1 MAEEKR
7 DMLDEIIDFR
17 RDLKAVQN
25 PLDSITGAL
34 IQDPDNVP
42 TWNPGEYKERPR
54 GNAQRC
60 ARIKSG
66 NDAACSVCLDV
77 CPVNAISFTGG
88 RIDIS
93 QDCRKCGLCMSM
105 CPAEAFTD
113 HQHLPKR
120 LYDTIAKVAEAHKK
134 CYLTCTRA
142 LGRLPEANEVVLPC
156 VGAVPAEA
164 LFAVIAAY
172 PNVEVYLPFGICD
185 RCRTTTGE
193 EVYVDHIGQAE
204 EWSGFSVGLEVE
216 ETNLNHEQTRAYKRG
231 QFVQNMARAGQNVL
245 LAGNPTLLGA
255 KAVAARI
262 KRHTQKVNDMQK
274 ALEEAVGGK
283 TSSNRRHMLTQSRKL
298 MLSTIQDSPVL
309 ANVFDLEVPVCD
321 SSLCSMCGECVRVCP
336 VHACDLDQ
344 GGHFSVEPAYCLNCG
359 ACVRVCEDEAL
370 RMEPVDPAELVVPDP
385 NAEKY
390 AEQRAKVQKAKAE
403 GREKL
408 KKTLDAL
415 GRLVETDEA

>member
-25 PLDSITGAL
+25 PLDGITGAL

-193 EVYVDHIGQAE
+193 EAYVTNIGQAE
-204 EWSGFSVGLEVE
+204 EWSGRAVGLVME
-216 ETNLNHEQTRAYKRG
+216 EQEMERGFKRSYERG
-231 QFVQNMARAGQNVL
+231 QFVQSMVRTGQTALALSNPV
-245 LAGNPTLLGA
+245 LAGA
-255 KAVAARI
+255 QAVAAKITEHTKQINNLQRSLDGMVGSATSL
-262 KRHTQKVNDMQK
+262 KRHRT
-274 ALEEAVGGK
+274 
-283 TSSNRRHMLTQSRKL
+283 LTQRRDRK
-298 MLSTIQDSPVL
+298 
-309 ANVFDLEVPVCD
+309 
-321 SSLCSMCGECVRVCP
+321 
-336 VHACDLDQ
+336 
-344 GGHFSVEPAYCLNCG
+344 SV
-359 ACVRVCEDEAL
+359 V
-370 RMEPVDPAELVVPDP
+370 
-385 NAEKY
+385 
-390 AEQRAKVQKAKAE
+390 
-403 GREKL
+403 
-408 KKTLDAL
+408 
-415 GRLVETDEA
+415 